1 MRTWKRMAAL
11 ALAGL
16 LAVPSLGI
24 TAGGFKAEASE
35 SENVSGR
42 DNLEDNQT
50 TPPEAWG
57 ALPDANQYQYQKEEL
72 AAFCHFGM
80 NTFTGSEW
88 GNGKESPGQFNPT
101 KKFDADTYVQTL
113 QEAGFKK
120 VIVTAKH
127 HDGFCIWKSAYT
139 EHDVESSPYDG
150 DILEELSAACT
161 KYNMNMGLYLS
172 PWDVNNASYGYY
184 DENGNALVDGSGNP
198 KDGMTWEE
206 VYAKDVLDYNEYYNN
221 QLIEIL
227 GNKKYGNNGK
237 FNEVWMDGA
246 KGSGSAVQNYDFVK
260 WFDTIQKYE
269 GKAAGREADC
279 MLFGAQAYTTVR
291 WIGNELGFANEETW
305 SKSNVDKE
313 KNTIN
318 SNNIG
323 SYTKGFPEGNQW
335 TVPESDAR
343 ITSGWFWGPNK
354 ATPKTMQQLSEMYFR
369 SVGHNSTF
377 LLNVP
382 PNRDGTVDEAILNRI
397 TEFGQEVKKTF
408 GNNLAGNAAVTASS
422 VRGSDVKF
430 SPENVL
436 DEDDDTYWTMDDESK
451 SGSLTL
457 DLGSTKT
464 FDVVSIEEAIQLGQR
479 ITSYKVEYKNGSGS
493 WQVFEEGT
501 TVGARRLCRQT
512 PVKADKVRIT
522 VSSQYAVPLVS
533 EVGVY
538 KASKEFAIGNAV
550 PEAVTVIDNLDKD
563 VSDGS
568 GFTYNASAWTQETNA
583 SFINGTGMWAN
594 APAEC
599 TLTFTGTKA
608 WVVGTVDPNHGRAE
622 VYLDGSETP
631 TDTFDTYRQGREV
644 NVRIYETPTLEPGVH
659 TVRIKGVTTNKAIG
673 IQGAYAL
680 NNEGRGMV
688 ELEQEEYVVNEGDSL
703 TVKVRRV
710 GGSSSSMTVLLQDNP
725 GSAVQSEYVPTDGL
739 RLEFAEGETEKEATI
754 QTKINDEKTADC
766 EFYLEVVPAADDE
779 NAAIGFNSTATVTII
794 DQTSVTKEK
803 LDELVTTAQTKNS
816 NHFLAE
822 SYQAF
827 QTALEA
833 AQEVASRENPTSAQ
847 VREAYG
853 ELKSKMDALVAR
865 ITYSKEDPFVF
876 PIKDGENGL
885 LEAEFFEL
893 DPVSGNKYVR
903 ITENGNASN
912 GKEINWF
919 ESGNKIKLP
928 FTARRAGTY
937 HVVAT
942 YRSGRAQASPNAF
955 EWSGTNVSSGSLD
968 VYGPESNVYK
978 TAEFDLE
985 VAEEG
990 EGELIFTAGVKAGP
1004 VIDKFV
1010 ISPKD
1015 LNLHDYTIT
1024 ASASEGGSISDP
1036 GETKVNELES
1046 KTYTITPDEGYEIS
1060 DVLVNGESVGAVSTY
1075 TFTDL
1080 KEDAVIEAQFAF
1092 SHYTEDHPYVLPM
1105 QKEILEA
1112 EHFKLD
1118 PIEGSKYV
1126 RITTRTDASNGKEV
1140 NWFED
1145 GNKIRLPFQ
1154 AEKAGTYHVVA
1165 TYRSGRAQASPN
1177 AFEWDG
1183 TNISSGN
1190 LDVYGPEPNV
1200 YKTAEFDITVP
1211 EVGAG
1216 EWVFTASAKAGPV
1229 IDKFEIEYKQPAE
1242 GVSLDR
1248 ENAVLSQA
1256 GETLQLTATVQP
1268 ENAFNKGVTW
1278 TSTVPEVAT
1287 VDENGLVTAA
1297 AAGTTTIIAAT
1308 EDGSFTATCE
1318 ITVKISQTVAVN
1330 GVTISQDTARLTAE
1344 GAVIQLSASVS
1355 PENATN
1361 KEVTWST
1368 SNPEA
1373 ATVDENGLV
1382 TAVADGDAVITV
1394 TTVEGG
1400 FTDEC
1405 TVNVEIAE
1413 EPVSVSGITVNQSSV
1428 TLTEVGKSTQL
1439 VAFVLPEN
1447 ASNKKVTWTSSD
1459 DKIAVVDETGLVTAA
1474 GEGNAT
1480 VTAVTEDGG
1489 FTAQCEVKVGKEKEV
1504 ISVTG
1509 VTLDREE
1516 AKLTAIGETLQ
1527 LQAHV
1532 LPENAENR
1540 KVTWYSTDERAVKVS
1555 QDGKATAVAEGSA
1568 SILAISSDGGF
1579 VGICR
1584 VTVTAKT
1591 EQAPGKVSSVKAG
1604 SETTKSIKVTWNAAA
1619 GADSYKVHIYD
1630 YRTKKW
1636 TTAGTTASNS
1646 LIIQKLNS
1654 GTKYKVRV
1662 TAANKVGEGTASQ
1675 EVLTATK
1682 PNKTKITKIKK
1693 SNGKVK
1699 LTYKK
1704 AGDVGYQIY
1713 MKSGTGKFKKVAT
1726 TKKTS
1731 FTKRKLKKG
1740 RKYSF
1745 KIRAYVKNGSKV
1757 VYGSFSPV
1765 KSIRMK

>member
-1 MRTWKRMAAL
+1 
-11 ALAGL
+11 
-16 LAVPSLGI
+16 
-24 TAGGFKAEASE
+24 
-35 SENVSGR
+35 
-42 DNLEDNQT
+42 
-50 TPPEAWG
+50 
-57 ALPDANQYQYQKEEL
+57 
-72 AAFCHFGM
+72 M

-88 GNGKESPGQFNPT
+88 GNGKESPSQFNPT
-101 KKFDADTYVQTL
+101 KTFDADTYVQTL

-139 EHDVESSPYDG
+139 DHDVESSPYNG

-161 KYNMNMGLYLS
+161 KYDMNMGLYLS

-184 DENGNALVDGSGNP
+184 DENGNALVDSSGNP

-206 VYAKDVLDYNEYYNN
+206 VYKKDVLDYNEYYNN

-227 GNKKYGNNGK
+227 GNDKYGNKGK

-335 TVPESDAR
+335 TVPECDAR

-369 SVGHNSTF
+369 SVGYNSTF

-408 GNNLAGNAAVTASS
+408 GNNLAGNATVTASS
-422 VRGSDVKF
+422 VRGNDVAF
-430 SPENVL
+430 APDNVL
-436 DEDDDTYWTMDDESK
+436 DGDDNTYWTMDDESK

-479 ITSYKVEYKNGSGS
+479 ITSYKVEYKNGSGN

-501 TVGARRLCRQT
+501 TVGAKRLCRKT
-512 PVKADKVRIT
+512 PVKADKLRIT
-522 VSSQYAVPLVS
+522 VNSQYAVPLIS

-550 PEAVTVIDNLDKD
+550 PDSLTVIDNLDKD
-563 VSDGS
+563 VTDGN
-568 GFTYNASAWTQETNA
+568 GFIYNASAWTQESNA

-608 WVVGTVDPNHGRAE
+608 WIVGTVDPNHGKAE

-631 TDTFDTYRQGREV
+631 NETFDTYRQAREV

-659 TVRIKGVTTNKAIG
+659 TVRIKGITANKAIG

-680 NNEGRGMV
+680 DNQSRGMV
-688 ELEQEEYVVNEGDSL
+688 ELEQDEYVVNEGDSL

-710 GGSSSSMTVLLQDNP
+710 GGTAGSMTVLLQDNP

-739 RLEFAEGETEKEATI
+739 RLEFADGETEKEATI
-754 QTKINDEKTADC
+754 QTKINNEKTDDC

-779 NAAIGFNSTATVTII
+779 NAAVGFNSTATVTII
-794 DQTSVTKEK
+794 DQTSITRER
-803 LDELVTTAQTKNS
+803 LEELISTAQTKNS
-816 NHFLAE
+816 NHYLGE
-822 SYQAF
+822 SYGEL

-833 AQEVASRENPTSAQ
+833 AQDVVARENPTSTQ
-847 VREAYG
+847 IREAYG
-853 ELKSKMDALVAR
+853 ELKSKLEALVAR
-865 ITYSKEDPFVF
+865 TSYSKEDPFVF
-876 PIKDGENGL
+876 PVRDSENGL

-893 DPVSGNKYVR
+893 DPIEGNKYVR
-903 ITENGNASN
+903 ITESNNASN

-919 ESGNKIKLP
+919 ETGNKIKLA

-955 EWSGTNVSSGSLD
+955 EWSGTNVSSGTLD
-968 VYGPESNVYK
+968 VYGPEPNVYK

-990 EGELIFTAGVKAGP
+990 EGELIFTAGAKAGP
-1004 VIDKFV
+1004 VIDKLV
-1010 ISPKD
+1010 VSPKE
-1015 LNLHDYTIT
+1015 LKLHDYTIT
-1024 ASASEGGSISDP
+1024 ASAGEGGSISDP
-1036 GETKVNELES
+1036 GETKINELDS

-1060 DVLVNGESVGAVSTY
+1060 DVLVNGESVGAVSSY
-1075 TFTDL
+1075 TFADL
-1080 KEDAVIEAQFAF
+1080 KEDAVIEAEFAF
-1092 SHYTEDHPYVLPM
+1092 SYYTEAHPYVLPI
-1105 QKEILEA
+1105 QKGTLEA

-1118 PIEGSKYV
+1118 PIEGNKYV
-1126 RITTRTDASNGKEV
+1126 RITTRTDASNGKEI

-1145 GNKIRLPFQ
+1145 GNKIRLAFR
-1154 AEKAGTYHVVA
+1154 AEKAGTYHVTA

-1183 TNISSGN
+1183 TNVSSGAA
-1190 LDVYGPEPNV
+1190 DVYGPDPNV
-1200 YKTAEFDITVP
+1200 YKTEEFDITVP
-1211 EVGAG
+1211 EAGAG

-1229 IDKFEIEYKQPAE
+1229 IDKFEMEYKQPAE
-1242 GVSLDR
+1242 GILLDR
-1248 ENAVLSQA
+1248 ESAVLSQV
-1256 GETLQLTATVQP
+1256 GEKMQLTATVQP
-1268 ENAFNKGVTW
+1268 DNAYNKKVTW
-1278 TSTVPEVAT
+1278 TSTVPEVAA
-1287 VDENGLVTAA
+1287 VDENGLVTAVA
-1297 AAGTTTIIAAT
+1297 VGNTTIIATT

-1318 ITVKISQTVAVN
+1318 ITVKAPQTVAVT
-1330 GVTISQDTARLTAE
+1330 GVTISQDTAQLTAA
-1344 GAVIQLSASVS
+1344 GAVIQLSASVL
-1355 PENATN
+1355 PDDATN

-1368 SNPEA
+1368 SNPKA
-1373 ATVDENGLV
+1373 AIVDNNGLV
-1382 TAVADGDAVITV
+1382 TAVANGDAVITV

-1400 FTDEC
+1400 FTAEC
-1405 TVNVEIAE
+1405 KVHVEIAE
-1413 EPVSVSGITVNQSSV
+1413 ETVSVTGITLNQSSV
-1428 TLTEVGKSTQL
+1428 TLTEVGKSSQL
-1439 VAFVLPEN
+1439 VAFLLPEN

-1459 DKIAVVDETGLVTAA
+1459 DKIAEVDETGLVTAV
-1474 GEGNAT
+1474 GEGRAT

-1489 FTAQCEVKVGKEKEV
+1489 FTAQCEVNVGKIREE
-1504 ISVTG
+1504 IPVTG
-1509 VTLDREE
+1509 VALDKEE
-1516 AKLTAIGETLQ
+1516 AKLAAIGETLQ
-1527 LQAHV
+1527 LQAQV
-1532 LPENAENR
+1532 LPENAADK
-1540 KVTWYSTDERAVKVS
+1540 KVTWHSTDERIVKVS
-1555 QDGKATAVAEGSA
+1555 QEGKVTAVAEGAA
-1568 SILAISSDGGF
+1568 SVLAISSDGGF

-1584 VTVTAKT
+1584 VTVAVKTAQT
-1591 EQAPGKVSSVKAG
+1591 VPGKVSSVKVG
-1604 SETTKSIKVTWNAAA
+1604 SETTVSMNVTWNAAE
-1619 GADSYKVHIYD
+1619 GADSYKVDVYN
-1630 YRTKKW
+1630 YSTKKW
-1636 TTAGTTASNS
+1636 TTAGTTASTS
-1646 LIIQKLNS
+1646 LNISKLNS
-1654 GTKYKVRV
+1654 GTKYKVRI
-1662 TAANKVGEGTASQ
+1662 AAINKAGEGTASQ
-1675 EVLTATK
+1675 EVLAATK
-1682 PNKTKITKIKK
+1682 PGKTKITNLKK

-1699 LTYKK
+1699 ISYKK
-1704 AGDVGYQIY
+1704 VRATGYQIY
-1713 MKSGTGKFKKVAT
+1713 MKAGSGKFKKVAT

-1731 FTKRKLKKG
+1731 CIKSKLKKG

-1745 KIRAYVKNGSKV
+1745 KVRAYVKNGSKV
-1757 VYGSFSPV
+1757 VYGSFSSMRSV
-1765 KSIRMK
+1765 RMK